1 MEDNL
6 HISPVLECDHSALLP
21 VLGLLDP
28 LDRDTFLLQASAWCR
43 YQVGMSA
50 SVTLWG
56 LVTSQ
61 V

>member
-6 HISPVLECDHSALLP
+6 HISPVPECDHSALLP

-50 SVTLWG
+50 SVTL
-56 LVTSQ
+56 
-61 V
+61 